1 MLSLLIIIGL
11 CVGYYYLDLH
21 YPREMKEKIYFGGFI
36 SLCLVVIYLMN
47 FQPEFIYKL
56 FRELKEIEKKPRYD
70 LEFFYKQREKE
81 FQNFNY

>member
-1 MLSLLIIIGL
+1 
-11 CVGYYYLDLH
+11 
-21 YPREMKEKIYFGGFI
+21 MKEKMYFGGFI
-36 SLCLVVIYLMN
+36 GLCLIVIYLMN